1 MSRDEF
7 LWVEKYRPKT
17 IEDCILPDATKQTFK
32 DFLDKG
38 EVPNLLLAG
47 PAGCG
52 KTTVAKALCNELG
65 VDVYVINGS
74 DEGRFLDTVR
84 NNAKNFASTV
94 SLSSTAK
101 HKVIIID
108 EADNTTNDV
117 QLLLRAFTEE
127 FSGNCRFVFTCN
139 YKNKI
144 IEPLH
149 SRCAVVDFS
158 IKGKEKAQLAAGFYG
173 RLQEILQAE
182 GVKYDTKVLLELINK
197 HFPDW
202 RRVLNE
208 CQRYSSGGEINT
220 GILATFSDVKVND
233 LVKNLKEKNFA
244 EVRKWVVNNLDN
256 DSSVLLRR
264 IYDALTTSLENP
276 SIPAAVLIIA
286 KYQYQ
291 IAFVADQ
298 EINLLAALTEIMV
311 ECEFK

>member
-1 MSRDEF
+1 MNDEF

-17 IEDCILPDATKQTFK
+17 IEECILPKQTKKTFL

-52 KTTVAKALCNELG
+52 KTTVAKALCNQLG

-94 SLSSTAK
+94 SLTSESK

-108 EADNTTNDV
+108 EADNTTPDV
-117 QLLLRAFTEE
+117 QLLLRASIEE
-127 FSGNCRFVFTCN
+127 FSGNCRFIFTCN

-149 SRCAVVDFS
+149 SRCAVVEFG
-158 IKGKEKAQLAAGFYG
+158 IQGKLKQEIAAAFFG
-173 RLQEILQAE
+173 RLVNILEQERIEAD
-182 GVKYDTKVLLELINK
+182 KKVLAELINK

-208 CQRYSSGGEINT
+208 CQRYSVGGRIDS
-220 GILATFSDVKVND
+220 GILAHFSDVKVND
-233 LVKNLKEKNFA
+233 LIKNLKEKNFA
-244 EVRKWVVNNLDN
+244 EVRKWCVNNLDN
-256 DSSVLLRR
+256 DPSVLLRR
-264 IYDALTTSLENP
+264 IYDSLYSSLVP
-276 SIPAAVLIIA
+276 STIPAAVLILA

-298 EINLLAALTEIMV
+298 EINMLACLTEIMV
-311 ECEFK
+311 ECKFK